1 MDLQQE
7 KEQLLQV
14 LTEIVE
20 KPYIQNYPKAFQGLR
35 ELSNDI
41 QGDFYTVVVLGEFKR
56 GKSTLVNAILGTK
69 LLPMDVLPET
79 ATINAIMYEETPRLT
94 VVHRDG
100 STRQG
105 EVSYDFLKQYS
116 AREEGSETAQ
126 VRYIKIGY
134 PCELLKNR
142 VVLVDTPGV
151 SELNEQRSEVTYQ
164 FVPKANAVLFVLDAN
179 APLKKT
185 EKEFIDE
192 RLLPLGIR
200 NIIFIINKYDAV
212 DEEEEEE
219 FLDNVKKRLH
229 RAFQMD
235 AKEAQL
241 REISVYPL
249 SAKQALQ
256 GIEKG
261 SDKLLKASGFEEIRD
276 KLQSMLFDGSV
287 EREKLRGY
295 RQRLHWLLSS
305 LEREIQGEKSMKEAG
320 ITELEDAAQA
330 LRQMLQEKTAE
341 EDNVDAYVK
350 SAKTKIY
357 AMTDKSLQHFHQKLR
372 ENVLDLIEQHRSQDF
387 KNFIENTLTKH
398 IQRNIESWIGAYTPH
413 VDELLALMEREL
425 AKGLSYH
432 FKQKVRLQAEKGKKL
447 QNMSALLDIEAADI
461 SNTGMQ
467 AGAITA
473 AGAVAVMAVLNP
485 ILVPILSL
493 WGRSKIFEGLLQK
506 KLAEAKA
513 DVIPQVENQMAKLM
527 MELQSHVHGYIDRQ
541 SVLIQKNTQCAYDAI
556 LSDIQKR
563 IEAQIADKKREGA
576 DIRKETD
583 ELTAQQEEI
592 QGYLSR
598 LSEEV

>member
-1 MDLQQE
+1 M
-7 KEQLLQV
+7 QLS
-14 LTEIVE
+14 
-20 KPYIQNYPKAFQGLR
+20 KDKDDFLR
-35 ELSNDI
+35 LLAEVKSKKYLFLHEHIRQKIHELVADVAS
-41 QGDFYTVVVLGEFKR
+41 DFYTVVVLGEFKR
-56 GKSTLVNAILGTK
+56 GKSTLVNALLGTR

-79 ATINAIMYEETPRLT
+79 ATINAIMYEKSPRLT

-105 EVSYDFLKQYS
+105 EVSYDFLKRYS
-116 AREEGSETAQ
+116 AREEDSEAAQ

-151 SELNEQRSEVTYQ
+151 SDLNEQRSEVTYQ

-261 SDKLLKASGFEEIRD
+261 SEKLLKTSGFEEIRD

-341 EDNVDAYVK
+341 ENNVDAYVK

-357 AMTDKSLQHFHQKLR
+357 AMTDKSLQYFHQKLR
-372 ENVLDLIEQHRSQDF
+372 ENVLDLIEQHQSQNF
-387 KNFIENTLTKH
+387 KNFVENSLTKY
-398 IQRNIESWIGAYTPH
+398 IQRSIEGWIGTYTPH

-425 AKGLSYH
+425 ARGLSYH
-432 FKQKVRLQAEKGKKL
+432 FKQKVRLQAAKGKKL

-461 SNTGMQ
+461 SNTGIQ

-473 AGAVAVMAVLNP
+473 AGAVAVMAVLTP
-485 ILVPILSL
+485 VLVPILTL
-493 WGRSKIFEGLLQK
+493 WGRSKLFEGLLQK

-513 DVIPQVENQMAKLM
+513 DVIPQVESQLAKLM

-541 SVLIQKNTQCAYDAI
+541 SALIQKNTQCAYDAI

-592 QGYLSR
+592 RGYLSR
-598 LSEEV
+598 LSEEA

>member
-1 MDLQQE
+1 MDLQRE
-7 KEQLLQV
+7 KESVLRLLSELTARPYAQAHAKV
-14 LTEIVE
+14 LRGLQEL
-20 KPYIQNYPKAFQGLR
+20 QG
-35 ELSNDI
+35 DM

-56 GKSTLVNAILGTK
+56 GKSTLVNALLGTR

-100 STRQG
+100 STRKG

-116 AREEGSETAQ
+116 AREEGSEAAQ

-142 VVLVDTPGV
+142 IVLVDTPGV
-151 SELNEQRSEVTYQ
+151 SDLNEQRSEVTYQ

-212 DEEEEEE
+212 DDEEEEE

-287 EREKLRGY
+287 EREKLQGY

-341 EDNVDAYVK
+341 ENNVDAYVK

-357 AMTDKSLQHFHQKLR
+357 AMTDKSLQYFHQKLR
-372 ENVLDLIEQHRSQDF
+372 ENVLDLIEQHQSQNF
-387 KNFIENTLTKH
+387 KNFVENSLTKY
-398 IQRNIESWIGAYTPH
+398 IQRSIEGWIGIYTPH

-425 AKGLSYH
+425 ARGLSYH
-432 FKQKVRLQAEKGKKL
+432 FKQNVRLQAAKGKKL

-473 AGAVAVMAVLNP
+473 AGAVAVMAVLTP
-485 ILVPILSL
+485 VLVPILTL
-493 WGRSKIFEGLLQK
+493 WGRSKLFEGLLQK

-541 SVLIQKNTQCAYDAI
+541 SVLIQKNTQCAYDSI

-576 DIRKETD
+576 DIRREMD
-583 ELTAQQEEI
+583 ELTAQMEEI

-598 LSEEV
+598 LSEET

>member
-1 MDLQQE
+1 MDLQRE
-7 KEQLLQV
+7 KESVLRLLSELTARPYAQAHAKV
-14 LTEIVE
+14 LR
-20 KPYIQNYPKAFQGLR
+20 GLQ
-35 ELSNDI
+35 ELRGDM

-56 GKSTLVNAILGTK
+56 GKSTLVNALLGTR

-79 ATINAIMYEETPRLT
+79 ATINAIMYEETPKLT

-116 AREEGSETAQ
+116 AREEGSEAAQ

-151 SELNEQRSEVTYQ
+151 SDLNEQRSEVTYQ

-212 DEEEEEE
+212 DDEEEEE

-287 EREKLRGY
+287 EREKLQGY

-341 EDNVDAYVK
+341 ENNVDAYVK

-357 AMTDKSLQHFHQKLR
+357 AMTDKSLQHFHGKLR
-372 ENVLDLIEQHRSQDF
+372 ENVLDLIEQHQSQDF

-398 IQRNIESWIGAYTPH
+398 IQRNIESWIGTYTPH

-425 AKGLSYH
+425 ARGLSYH
-432 FKQKVRLQAEKGKKL
+432 FKQKVRLQAAKGKKL

-473 AGAVAVMAVLNP
+473 AGAVAVMAVLTP
-485 ILVPILSL
+485 VLVPILTL
-493 WGRSKIFEGLLQK
+493 WGRSKLFEGLLQK

-513 DVIPQVENQMAKLM
+513 DVIPQVESQLAKLM

-541 SVLIQKNTQCAYDAI
+541 SVLIQKNTQCAYDSI

-563 IEAQIADKKREGA
+563 IEVQIADKKREGA
-576 DIRKETD
+576 DIRREMD
-583 ELTAQQEEI
+583 ELTAQLEEI
-592 QGYLSR
+592 QGYLSK
-598 LSEEV
+598 LSEEA

>member
-7 KEQLLQV
+7 KEQLLCMLSE
-14 LTEIVE
+14 LTEQ
-20 KPYIQNYPKAFQGLR
+20 PYVRNHPKALRNLR
-35 ELSNDI
+35 ELSGDI

-56 GKSTLVNAILGTK
+56 GKSTLVNALLGTR

-79 ATINAIMYEETPRLT
+79 ATINAIMYEETPKLT

-151 SELNEQRSEVTYQ
+151 SDLNEQRSEVTYQ
-164 FVPKANAVLFVLDAN
+164 FVPKANVVLFVLDAN

-212 DEEEEEE
+212 DDEEEEE

-261 SDKLLKASGFEEIRD
+261 NNKLLKASGFEEIRD

-287 EREKLRGY
+287 EREKLQGY

-341 EDNVDAYVK
+341 ENNVDAYVK

-357 AMTDKSLQHFHQKLR
+357 AMTDKSLQYFHQKLR
-372 ENVLDLIEQHRSQDF
+372 ENVLDLIEQHQSQNF
-387 KNFIENTLTKH
+387 KNFVENSLTKY
-398 IQRNIESWIGAYTPH
+398 IQRSIEGWIGTYTPH

-425 AKGLSYH
+425 ARGLSYH
-432 FKQKVRLQAEKGKKL
+432 FKQNVRLQAAKGKKL

-467 AGAITA
+467 AGVITA
-473 AGAVAVMAVLNP
+473 AGAVAVMAVLTP
-485 ILVPILSL
+485 VLVPILSL
-493 WGRSKIFEGLLQK
+493 WGRSKLFEGLLQK

-541 SVLIQKNTQCAYDAI
+541 SVLIQKNTQCAYDSI

-563 IEAQIADKKREGA
+563 IESQILAKK
-576 DIRKETD
+576 
-583 ELTAQQEEI
+583 QEEANV
-592 QGYLSR
+592 QNEVNNLTEQAEELHGYLTK
-598 LSEEV
+598 LSEEA